1 MEMESVKPQKEHEF
15 LSRLVGDWVM
25 VAGHEDTIL
34 MIRTSVLRRPS
45 APSAGCGSS
54 AKAPAGCLT
63 ATG

>member
-1 MEMESVKPQKEHEF
+1 MEMESVTPQKEHEF

-25 VAGHEDTIL
+25 VAGHEGYDPDDPDQRFTETVRSIGGL
-34 MIRTSVLRRPS
+34 
-45 APSAGCGSS
+45 GSS